1 VDNNLVFG
9 VLFVVLTVV
18 ITIFVL
24 PFVRRRQRDPGYA
37 EFTPETGE
45 FGAVEVD
52 DSRKAQVAL
61 EELKR
66 LERLDLRSGDPGE
79 YGLSVPD
86 EGMPRDEPALGAHHR
101 QAVDAD
107 AARSQP
113 PDRRGPSPFDLPPR
127 QPLAGIADR
136 AEPREALAPEPVRPR
151 AFDATAREVPA
162 RPERVPEPANGRVAA
177 VANSRS
183 QGAPGPQD
191 PRLQF
196 DWKAAAEYERA
207 RSARSGPNIF
217 GDSRGSEP
225 GSGPH
230 QRPGQ
235 PPSGQGQGLGPMP
248 GPIPGRAPAPG
259 PTGGQPSG
267 PPPGPPGL
275 RVPDPAASRPDQ
287 PSGPPS
293 PPVPP
298 GAPSAPSAPR
308 PPGAPAPPGSSL
320 PSMPGLR
327 GPGQAPQVPGPP
339 PVGRPPMPGQ
349 RPEPPQARPEPP
361 QARPEPQAARPEP
374 PGPPPRPEPPTL
386 RPEPPSSGESR
397 GRPPVGPAQGTPA
410 AGAQATRPTAA
421 RPVPPPVAE
430 PPKPK
435 PQAQQRPS
443 PPVPPLVSTSE
454 ADRFRAR
461 FNTIKGAFPDDP
473 EGAVK
478 QAGEL
483 LEEFTELVSR
493 RLDPAKDDSRGDRER
508 STEDLRIALQRYRAV
523 LERMLS

>member
-66 LERLDLRSGDPGE
+66 LERLDLRGGDPGE

-86 EGMPRDEPALGAHHR
+86 EGMLRDEPSLVAHHG

-113 PDRRGPSPFDLPPR
+113 PDRPGPSPFDLPPR

-136 AEPREALAPEPVRPR
+136 ADRAERREALAPEPVRPR

-183 QGAPGPQD
+183 QGAPGAQD

-217 GDSRGSEP
+217 GDGRGSEP

-235 PPSGQGQGLGPMP
+235 PPSGQGQGPLP
-248 GPIPGRAPAPG
+248 GPIPGRGPAPG
-259 PTGGQPSG
+259 PTGGQPAG
-267 PPPGPPGL
+267 PPPGPPGPPGI

-293 PPVPP
+293 PPVPSGAPVPP
-298 GAPSAPSAPR
+298 GAPSAPR
-308 PPGAPAPPGSSL
+308 LPGAPAPPGSSL
-320 PSMPGLR
+320 PPIPGLR
-327 GPGQAPQVPGPP
+327 GPGQAPQAPQVPGSP
-339 PVGRPPMPGQ
+339 PVGRPPAPGQ
-349 RPEPPQARPEPP
+349 RPGPPQARPEPP
-361 QARPEPQAARPEP
+361 AARPEP
-374 PGPPPRPEPPTL
+374 PPL

-397 GRPPVGPAQGTPA
+397 GGPAQGTPA
-410 AGAQATRPTAA
+410 VGVQAPRPTAA
-421 RPVPPPVAE
+421 RPVPPPADE

-443 PPVPPLVSTSE
+443 PSVPPPVSSSE

-493 RLDPAKDDSRGDRER
+493 RLDPAKDDSGGDRER